1 MSDFGSNMYLGK
13 EKNPSNEIQ
22 SVSDIGSFN
31 GRSYTANAEEDVKE
45 IMLVR
50 ADDPFKRQLFKE
62 VGKVLTKL
70 RIRIEER
77 LDRLSFM
84 GEISQFDS
92 FSTDKVKQLLLI
104 LALEEDLQ
112 NQTDMTAIVFVQER
126 TMAAALAS
134 LLIKLAEMQPNLY
147 GHLKVSLS

>member
-1 MSDFGSNMYLGK
+1 
-13 EKNPSNEIQ
+13 
-22 SVSDIGSFN
+22 
-31 GRSYTANAEEDVKE
+31 
-45 IMLVR
+45 MLVR
-50 ADDPFKRQLFKE
+50 ADDPFKRRLFKE
-62 VGKVLTKL
+62 VGKTLTKL
-70 RIRIEER
+70 RIHTEER

-84 GEISQFDS
+84 GEISQFDT

-147 GHLKVSLS
+147 GHLKVNLLIRIRTLLHTYCSCSNFYEYHISLNNVPI

>member
-1 MSDFGSNMYLGK
+1 
-13 EKNPSNEIQ
+13 
-22 SVSDIGSFN
+22 
-31 GRSYTANAEEDVKE
+31 
-45 IMLVR
+45 
-50 ADDPFKRQLFKE
+50 
-62 VGKVLTKL
+62 
-70 RIRIEER
+70 
-77 LDRLSFM
+77 M

-134 LLIKLAEMQPNLY
+134 LLIKLAEMQPNVY
-147 GHLKVSLS
+147 GHLKASLS